1 MKIVLLIVALLSSVA
16 LWASEIINV
25 NSATQKDLETLK
37 GVGPVIAERI
47 VQYRESYGNFSS
59 IDDLEKI
66 KGISSAWVEKNKSLL
81 ASD

>member
-59 IDDLEKI
+59 IDELEKI